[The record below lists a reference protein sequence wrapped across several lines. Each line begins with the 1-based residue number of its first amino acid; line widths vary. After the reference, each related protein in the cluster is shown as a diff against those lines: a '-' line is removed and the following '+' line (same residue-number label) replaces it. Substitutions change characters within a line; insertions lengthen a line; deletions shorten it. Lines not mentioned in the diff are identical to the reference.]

1 MIHQKFRAA
10 LGASLGQ
17 QLTPELAASIE
28 QYVFQQEDLSINPD
42 IFGVQQYKDYTIRAE
57 RFRDILPEI
66 HQLHVEHWAETEKHR
81 HGLKL
86 NPNYEAALAREMA
99 GEMVQ
104 FTLRDSD
111 GQLVGN
117 LRMYINVSLHTN
129 TRYASEDTLFIKPQH
144 RGGFVVMALMRFAES
159 SLRAIGIR
167 EIRANS
173 KVVNKADVL
182 MKRLGYAPVAIEF
195 VKFFEE

>member
-1 MIHQKFRAA
+1 MIHQKFREA

-17 QLTPELAASIE
+17 QLTPELAARIE
-28 QYVFQQEDLSINPD
+28 QYVFTPEDNSINPEV
-42 IFGVQQYKDYTIRAE
+42 FGVQQYKDYTIRAE

-66 HQLHVEHWAETEKHR
+66 HQLHVEHWQETEKHR
-81 HGLKL
+81 HGLRM
-86 NPNYEAALAREMA
+86 NPNYEAMLARERA

-117 LRMYINVSLHTN
+117 CRVYINVSLHTQ
-129 TRYASEDTLFIKPQH
+129 TRYASEDTLFIKPQY
-144 RGGFVVMALMRFAES
+144 RGGFVVMALMKFAENS
-159 SLRAIGIR
+159 MRAIGITEMR
-167 EIRANS
+167 TNS
-173 KVVNKADVL
+173 KVINKADVL
-182 MKRLGYAPVAIEF
+182 MRRMRYTPVAIEF

>member
-1 MIHQKFRAA
+1 MIHQKFREA

-17 QLTPELAASIE
+17 QLTPELAARIE
-28 QYVFQQEDLSINPD
+28 QYVFAQEDNAINPD

-81 HGLKL
+81 HGLQM
-86 NPNYEAALAREMA
+86 NPNYEAMIARERA

-117 LRMYINVSLHTN
+117 CRVYINVSLHTQ
-129 TRYASEDTLFIKPQH
+129 TRYASEDTLFIKPQY
-144 RGGFVVMALMRFAES
+144 RGGFVVMALMKFAES
-159 SLRAIGIR
+159 SMRAIGITEMR
-167 EIRANS
+167 TNS
-173 KVVNKADVL
+173 KVINKADVL
-182 MKRLGYAPVAIEF
+182 MRRMRYTPVAIEF

>member
-17 QLTPELAASIE
+17 QLTPELAARIE
-28 QYVFQQEDLSINPD
+28 QFVFQPEDRSINPEA
-42 IFGVQQYKDYTIRAE
+42 FGVQHYKDYTIRAE
-57 RFRDILPEI
+57 RFRDILPEL
-66 HQLHVEHWAETEKHR
+66 HQLHVEHWSETEKHR
-81 HGLKL
+81 HGLKM
-86 NPNYEAALAREMA
+86 NPDYDAMLARERA

-117 LRMYINVSLHTN
+117 CRVYINVSLHTQ

-144 RGGFVVMALMRFAES
+144 RGGFVVMALMKFAENS
-159 SLRAIGIR
+159 MRALGITEMR
-167 EIRANS
+167 TNS
-173 KVVNKADVL
+173 KMVNKADVL
-182 MKRLGYAPVAIEF
+182 MRRMRYTPVAIEF

>member
-1 MIHQKFRAA
+1 MIHQKFREA

-17 QLTPELAASIE
+17 QLTPELAARIE
-28 QYVFQQEDLSINPD
+28 QYVFTPEDNSINPEV
-42 IFGVQQYKDYTIRAE
+42 FGVQQYKDYTIRAE

-66 HQLHVEHWAETEKHR
+66 HQLHVEHWQETEKHR
-81 HGLKL
+81 HGLKM
-86 NPNYEAALAREMA
+86 NPNYEAMLARERA

-117 LRMYINVSLHTN
+117 CRVYINVSLHTQ

-144 RGGFVVMALMRFAES
+144 RGGFAVMALMKFAENS
-159 SLRAIGIR
+159 MRAIGIR
-167 EIRANS
+167 EMRTSS
-173 KVVNKADVL
+173 KVINKADVL
-182 MKRLGYAPVAIEF
+182 MRRMRYSPVAIEF

>member
-1 MIHQKFRAA
+1 MIHQKFREA

-17 QLTPELAASIE
+17 QLTPELAARIE
-28 QYVFQQEDLSINPD
+28 QYVFTQEDNSINPD
-42 IFGVQQYKDYTIRAE
+42 VFGVQQYKDYTIRAE

-66 HQLHVEHWAETEKHR
+66 HQLHVEHWQETEKHR
-81 HGLKL
+81 HGLKM
-86 NPNYEAALAREMA
+86 NPNYEAMLARERA

-117 LRMYINVSLHTN
+117 CRVYINVSLHTQ

-144 RGGFVVMALMRFAES
+144 RGGFVVMALMKFAENS
-159 SLRAIGIR
+159 MRALGVTEMR
-167 EIRANS
+167 TNS
-173 KVVNKADVL
+173 KMVNKADVL
-182 MKRLGYAPVAIEF
+182 MRRMRYTPVAIEF